1 MSALGFIECSSEFQE
16 YRDRRIFGLLQV
28 ELVHPVQYPGVAQV
42 QVVDTLPAVVRPAM
56 RFIVNPRPAEEATG
70 NVELVEYIFGPI
82 RDQRKVFAVAFSVT
96 VAACIQNN
104 QAILGATTH
113 RWMTGRARWGRSLV
127 HQCGIVFALDELRPL
142 IGMAL
147 PARFRLFLIMNG
159 AVFVA
164 HRQNSDV
171 RFLRRFSARIPPV
184 TIITSDASL
193 LVRRY
198 QELLVVLM
206 KFRVLGIEIRLL
218 VAADAAILG
227 GVGTR

>member
-1 MSALGFIECSSEFQE
+1 MSALGFIECPSEFQE
-16 YRDRRIFGLLQV
+16 YCDSRIFGLLQV
-28 ELVHPVQYPGVAQV
+28 ELVHPIQYPGVAHV
-42 QVVDTLPAVVRPAM
+42 QVVDTLPAVIRPIM
-56 RFIVNPRPAEEATG
+56 RFIMNPRPAEEAAR
-70 NVELVEYIFGPI
+70 NIQLVENILGPI
-82 RDQRKVFAVAFSVT
+82 RDQWKIFAVALSVT
-96 VAACIQNN
+96 VAACIQDNE
-104 QAILGATTH
+104 AILGATAH
-113 RWMTGRARWGRSLV
+113 RRMAGRARWGRSLV

-218 VAADAAILG
+218 VTADAPILG
-227 GVGTR
+227 RLGSR